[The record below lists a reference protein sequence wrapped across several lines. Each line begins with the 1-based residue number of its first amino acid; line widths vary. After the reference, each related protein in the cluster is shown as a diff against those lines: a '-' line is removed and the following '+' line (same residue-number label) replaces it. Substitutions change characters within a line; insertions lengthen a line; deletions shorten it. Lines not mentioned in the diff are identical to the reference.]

1 VHLVEAVAGG
11 VIVAFA
17 VVLWFARRS
26 LARRLAGSQL
36 KAGRSA
42 FLLGA
47 GIMSGE
53 LPTAVP
59 YFGAL
64 AAITAGDHRAVTIVA
79 LVLVYNALF
88 VAPMVVLLGIL
99 VAAGERGALT
109 AARLRERLTGL
120 APLVFPPALALLG
133 LVLLVLGAAGLAR

>member
-17 VVLWFARRS
+17 GALWVARRS

-64 AAITAGDHRAVTIVA
+64 AAVTAGDHRAATVVA

-88 VAPMVVLLGIL
+88 VAPMAILLGIL
-99 VAAGERGALT
+99 VAAGDRGT
-109 AARLRERLTGL
+109 QIAARLRGQLTRV

-133 LVLLVLGAAGLAR
+133 LVLLVIGAAGLAR